1 MLRTMTCGAGAGEC
15 PDGLYDWFATA
26 WAAKA
31 DTQLMISGPGTNMLP
46 LIHVADLAH
55 YVLSVAE
62 TQPIQQY
69 LLAVDDSRLTQAD
82 IARAISS
89 SLGSGA
95 TCDTD
100 ADGLFYTQVI
110 FCPSI
115 TKRMLRAAWHEC
127 YHLSY
132 FEVAED

>member
-1 MLRTMTCGAGAGEC
+1 
-15 PDGLYDWFATA
+15 
-26 WAAKA
+26 
-31 DTQLMISGPGTNMLP
+31 MISGPGTNMLP

-62 TQPIQQY
+62 TQPSQQY

-82 IARAISS
+82 VARAISS

-110 FCPSI
+110 SLPFHQGHV
-115 TKRMLRAAWHEC
+115 LRAAWHEY
-127 YHLSY
+127 YHLRY
-132 FEVAED
+132 L